1 MMKKKRENIMD
12 INNLMKEINT
22 WLKDILK
29 DNYVGVYFHGSL
41 RLGSFNPNKSYLDF
55 IIVIKDKIDFKTKE
69 LIWDKMLDNILL
81 FPKKGFEFSVVL
93 EENCKNIKHPVP
105 YELHGSRDWID
116 RYKKDKSLV
125 INDDYKTDPDLASH
139 FNVINVPNDKM
150 DFGKPSK
157 EVFSK
162 VPKEYVVD
170 SNYQDILESVEEITN
185 NPVYCILNLCRFYA
199 LIRDDLTLSK
209 YDGGKWALEN
219 MNSNYNDV
227 IKNAM
232 EDYLSDTNNSY
243 DNTRLK
249 EFATEA
255 IDLINNYMNN
265 NKIRR

>member
-1 MMKKKRENIMD
+1 MD
-12 INNLMKEINT
+12 IISRKYINEGFNSKAYIINDDYILLDGVNQNSYKNYQKYVNVINQISNVKSLEIP
-22 WLKDILK
+22 
-29 DNYVGVYFHGSL
+29 
-41 RLGSFNPNKSYLDF
+41 R
-55 IIVIKDKIDFKTKE
+55 IIE
-69 LIWDKMLDNILL
+69 LIE
-81 FPKKGFEFSVVL
+81 PC
-93 EENCKNIKHPVP
+93 EEYPIP
-105 YELHGSRDWID
+105 YELHGSRDWIE
-116 RYKKDKSLV
+116 RYKEDKTIV
-125 INDDYKTDPDLASH
+125 INDDYKVDPDLASH

-162 VPKEYVVD
+162 VPKEYIID
-170 SNYQDILESVEEITN
+170 SNYSDTLDCVEEIVN

-249 EFATEA
+249 EFAQEA
-255 IDLINNYMNN
+255 ISLINDCVDT
-265 NKIRR
+265 NKIRK

>member
-1 MMKKKRENIMD
+1 MLEN
-12 INNLMKEINT
+12 EQ
-22 WLKDILK
+22 
-29 DNYVGVYFHGSL
+29 
-41 RLGSFNPNKSYLDF
+41 
-55 IIVIKDKIDFKTKE
+55 
-69 LIWDKMLDNILL
+69 L

-93 EENCKNIKHPVP
+93 EDNCRNIKHPIP
-105 YELHGSRDWID
+105 YELHGSRDWIE
-116 RYKKDKSLV
+116 RYKEDKTIV
-125 INDDYKTDPDLASH
+125 INDDYKVDPDLASH

-162 VPKEYVVD
+162 VPKEYIID
-170 SNYQDILESVEEITN
+170 SNYSDTLDCVEEIVN

-249 EFATEA
+249 EFAQEA
-255 IDLINNYMNN
+255 ISLINDCVDT
-265 NKIRR
+265 NKIRK